1 MCAGS
6 FYLFLFKYTLLHK
19 HLYAKVVYFVKMEVP
34 ITKKEPKN
42 KVLRILMPRHLLFI
56 VTQIL
61 HTTSSNF
68 GAGHQTVIL
77 KCM

>member
-1 MCAGS
+1 
-6 FYLFLFKYTLLHK
+6 
-19 HLYAKVVYFVKMEVP
+19 MEVP
-34 ITKKEPKN
+34 ITKKEPEN
-42 KVLRILMPRHLLFI
+42 KVLKILMPRHLLFI

-61 HTTSSNF
+61 HITSPNF